1 MNANKTIA
9 GNTANR
15 AGNTLKTGY
24 PTTRNATVHAYNRFR
39 SAHLFIQILTVF
51 LIIIILILLI
61 MWIRNLYDRSQ
72 YKSKQSPFIVT
83 NPVNAFRRNNKPVR
97 TKRVPRSVDG
107 QALSI
112 SFWMYIAD
120 WNYRF
125 GEWKNI
131 LLKGNDDKRAPGL
144 WLYPKV
150 NSLHARINT
159 HADYNEGCDIRN
171 IPLQKWVHIGY
182 VLNNRTVDIYVDG
195 KLERSCVL
203 RGIPVLNEMPVRVA
217 DDGGFYGQIAKM
229 QYFTKPLEPNE
240 ISELYSE
247 GPYMPSKLNLN
258 IFQDAEKD
266 FNKYKDKAEDEW
278 DDEWNDDNN

>member
-1 MNANKTIA
+1 MNANRTLGRNA
-9 GNTANR
+9 MNH

-24 PTTRNATVHAYNRFR
+24 HTTRNAGVNAYHRFR
-39 SAHLFIQILTVF
+39 SAHIFIQILTVF
-51 LIIIILILLI
+51 LIIILLILLI
-61 MWIRNLYDRSQ
+61 TWIKNLYDRSQ
-72 YKSKQSPFIVT
+72 YKTKESPFIVT
-83 NPVNAFRRNNKPVR
+83 NPINAFNRNNKPVR
-97 TKRVPRSVDG
+97 SKNVPRSVDG
-107 QALSI
+107 HALSI

-120 WNYRF
+120 WNYKF
-125 GEWKNI
+125 GSWKNI
-131 LLKGNDDKRAPGL
+131 LIKGNDDVRAPGL

-203 RGIPVLNEMPVRVA
+203 RGVPVLNDMPVRVA

-229 QYFTKPLEPNE
+229 QYFTRPLEPSE
-240 ISELYSE
+240 IAELYSE
-247 GPYMPSKLNLN
+247 GPYMPRKFNLN
-258 IFQDAEKD
+258 IFQGADKDAD
-266 FNKYKDKAEDEW
+266 RYRQDAEDEW
-278 DDEWNDDNN
+278 NDN